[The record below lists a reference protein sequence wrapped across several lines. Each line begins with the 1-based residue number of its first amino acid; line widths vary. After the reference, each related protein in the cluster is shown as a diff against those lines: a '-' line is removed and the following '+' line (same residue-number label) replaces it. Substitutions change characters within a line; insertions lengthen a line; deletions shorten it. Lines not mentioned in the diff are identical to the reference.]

1 MLLVLN
7 VVVNLRTEHAI
18 WPATITHMVIVT
30 HYPHGYGVC
39 QCDFLIVISFA
50 VHSKAQAKSVDNQ
63 GGQEVS

>member
-30 HYPHGYGVC
+30 HYPHGYSYLYGYGVC
-39 QCDFLIVISFA
+39 QCDFLIVFFCST
-50 VHSKAQAKSVDNQ
+50 
-63 GGQEVS
+63 

>member
-1 MLLVLN
+1 
-7 VVVNLRTEHAI
+7 
-18 WPATITHMVIVT
+18 MVIVT